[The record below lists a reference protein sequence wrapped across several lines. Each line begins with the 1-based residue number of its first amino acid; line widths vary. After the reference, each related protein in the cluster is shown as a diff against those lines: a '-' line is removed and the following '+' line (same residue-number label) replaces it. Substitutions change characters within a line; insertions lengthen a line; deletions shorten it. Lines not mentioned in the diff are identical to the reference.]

1 VSRTASALAAVLLA
15 SAPAAAQQPQPQP
28 LVIDL
33 SNSVVSI
40 TTGFAGADLLLF
52 GAFDGQ
58 GDLGVVVTGP
68 RRNETVW
75 QKQRVAG
82 IWLNGQSMT
91 FIDVPS
97 FYRVAATAELT
108 EMAPPDVL
116 DRLQI
121 GVERIPLPVAP
132 GTARSASPETIE
144 AFRAALIRN
153 KQFDGLYGLAP
164 APATVV
170 GGRLFRAS
178 IHLPGN
184 VPTGT
189 YQVETHL
196 FQNRKLI
203 ASRATSLTVE
213 RAGFGD
219 AVYRF
224 AFDHSALYGLVA
236 ILLALMAGWTA
247 SLLFRRT

>member
-1 VSRTASALAAVLLA
+1 MRRAALVLAFAALAAG
-15 SAPAAAQQPQPQP
+15 PTAAQQP

-40 TTGFAGADLLLF
+40 TTGFAGANLLLF

-58 GDLGVVVTGP
+58 GDIAVVVRGP
-68 RRNETVW
+68 ARNETVW

-82 IWLNGQSMT
+82 IWVNGQSMT
-91 FIDVPS
+91 FLDVPS
-97 FYRVAATAELT
+97 FYRVAATAELDQV
-108 EMAPPDVL
+108 APAAER

-121 GVERIPLPVAP
+121 GIDHIPLPVAP
-132 GTARSASPETIE
+132 DIARSQPPEVIA
-144 AFRAALIRN
+144 AFREALIRN
-153 KQFDGLYGLAP
+153 KQYDGLYGLAP
-164 APATVV
+164 AQATIV
-170 GGRLFRAS
+170 GGRLFRAA

-184 VPTGT
+184 VQTGA
-189 YQVETHL
+189 YHVETHL
-196 FQNRKLI
+196 FRNRKLV
-203 ASRATSLTVE
+203 ATRATWLTVE

-224 AFDHSALYGLVA
+224 AFDYSALYGLVA
-236 ILLALMAGWTA
+236 IAMALMAGWVA

>member
-1 VSRTASALAAVLLA
+1 MKRLALAVAVAALA
-15 SAPAAAQQPQPQP
+15 SGPAAAQQPQP

-40 TTGFAGADLLLF
+40 TTGFAGAHLLAF
-52 GAFDGQ
+52 GAYDGQ
-58 GDLGVVVTGP
+58 GEIAVVVRGP
-68 RRNETVW
+68 SRNETVW
-75 QKQRVAG
+75 RKQRVFG
-82 IWLNGQSMT
+82 IWLNGQAMT

-97 FYRVAATAELT
+97 FYRVATTADLDQT
-108 EMAPPDVL
+108 APAEVL

-121 GVERIPLPVAP
+121 GVNRVPLPAAP
-132 GTARSASPETIE
+132 GAARSASPETIA
-144 AFRAALIRN
+144 AFREALVRN
-153 KQFDGLYGLAP
+153 KQFEGLYGIAP
-164 APATVV
+164 APVTVV

-184 VPTGT
+184 VPTGI
-189 YQVETHL
+189 YHVETHL
-196 FQNRKLI
+196 FQDKKLV
-203 ASRATSLTVE
+203 ASRATTLTVE

-236 ILLALMAGWTA
+236 ILLALMAGWIA
-247 SLLFRRT
+247 SLLFRRA

>member
-1 VSRTASALAAVLLA
+1 VRRTASALAVALLA
-15 SAPAAAQQPQPQP
+15 IAPAAAQQPQP

-52 GAFDGQ
+52 GAFDGK
-58 GDLGVVVTGP
+58 GDIAVVVTGP
-68 RRNETVW
+68 RRDETVW
-75 QKQRVAG
+75 KKERVAG

-97 FYRVAATAELT
+97 FYRVAATAALNDIAT
-108 EMAPPDVL
+108 PDAL
-116 DRLQI
+116 DRLQT

-132 GTARSASPETIE
+132 GTARSAASETIE
-144 AFRAALIRN
+144 AFRAALVRN
-153 KQFDGLYGLAP
+153 KQFEGLYGLAP

-184 VPTGT
+184 VPTGV

-196 FQNRKLI
+196 FQNRRLI

-247 SLLFRRT
+247 SLLFRRA